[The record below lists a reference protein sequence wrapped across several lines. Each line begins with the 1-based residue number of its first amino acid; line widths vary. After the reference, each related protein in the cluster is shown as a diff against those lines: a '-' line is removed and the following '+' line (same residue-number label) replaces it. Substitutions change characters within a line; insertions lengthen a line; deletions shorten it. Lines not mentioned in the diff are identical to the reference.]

1 MSAFEWKDISSA
13 PEFVRTNRRRLLGE
27 DLERNAINFP
37 KRVALHDIQT
47 GWTLTYRQF
56 EARVNC
62 IANELLNRGVVR
74 GDRICMLGRNY
85 LDTLSLYYAV
95 SRIGAILVPLNYN
108 ANEEEL
114 GYIIADATPKSA
126 AISTEF
132 VDSFD
137 RSLFNGLD
145 VFTYG
150 PAADSGELATW
161 VKGGSGE
168 APNFAVGDREPAFIL
183 YTGGTT
189 GKPKGVVLCQAGYL
203 TMADNTI
210 QSLAP
215 QGFSREDSWLVSGPL
230 YHGAALAYSVT
241 GLHFGQTV
249 HLLPQFDTDEVLS
262 SIARGFGTITWFI
275 PTMSRRIV
283 DKVAEKR
290 IEPAA
295 IEGLRLIISAGAPLS
310 LPLRQQLLA
319 TFRRAQV
326 IDIVGQTELTSTII
340 VHSEPDQIEKEPT
353 AVGYPA
359 PGMTVALLDGNN
371 QMVGEGQVGELC
383 YRSECL
389 MLGYWNK
396 PEATREAMAGGWF
409 HSGDLARR
417 NENGL
422 IHIVGRKKELIKSG
436 GENVIPNEIEDVLR
450 RVPGVSDACV
460 IGVPDDHW
468 GERVHAVIAASEGSA
483 ESILAAAEAACRLKL
498 SRYKI
503 PKTWSVLRSLPA
515 NAVGKFDKAKIRE
528 IVGDGKGASDLRQ
541 TAEAKAGPRN
551 DASGGRSRNR
561 PPADSPSGM
570 EKERR

>member
-1 MSAFEWKDISSA
+1 MSTFEWKDISAA
-13 PEFVRTNRRRLLGE
+13 PEFVRANRRRLLGE

-37 KRVALHDIQT
+37 NRAALHDIRS
-47 GWTLTYRQF
+47 GWTLTYSAF

-62 IANELLNRGVVR
+62 VANELLKRGVAR

-108 ANEEEL
+108 SNAEEL
-114 GYIIADATPKSA
+114 KYIIADATPMSA
-126 AISTEF
+126 AISVEF
-132 VDSFD
+132 IDAFD
-137 RSLFNGLD
+137 RSLFKGMD

-150 PAADSGELATW
+150 PAADSGDLAAW
-161 VKGGSGE
+161 VEVGN
-168 APNFAVGDREPAFIL
+168 ADTPNLDVGDRDPAFIL

-210 QSLAP
+210 HSLAP
-215 QGFSREDSWLVSGPL
+215 QRFSREDSWLVSGPL
-230 YHGAALAYSVT
+230 YHGAALAYSIT

-275 PTMSRRIV
+275 PTMSRRVV
-283 DKVAEKR
+283 DRVAEKA
-290 IEPAA
+290 IDPAK

-319 TFRRAQV
+319 TFRRSQV
-326 IDIVGQTELTSTII
+326 IDIVGQTELTSTITA
-340 VHSEPDQIEKEPT
+340 HSEPNQIAKEPS

-359 PGMTVALLDGNN
+359 PGMSVALLGDDNR
-371 QMVGEGQVGELC
+371 MVDEGQVGELC

-409 HSGDLARR
+409 HSGDLAKR
-417 NENGL
+417 NGDGL

-436 GENVIPNEIEDVLR
+436 GENIIPNEIEDVLR
-450 RVPGVSDACV
+450 RVPGVSDVCV
-460 IGVPDDHW
+460 IGVADDHW
-468 GERVHAVIAASEGSA
+468 GERVHAVIAVSEENA
-483 ESILAAAEAACRLKL
+483 APILAAAEEVCRLKL
-498 SRYKI
+498 SRYKV
-503 PKTWSVLRSLPA
+503 PKTWSVLRALPTT
-515 NAVGKFDKAKIRE
+515 AVGKFDKAKIRE
-528 IVGDGKGASDLRQ
+528 IVGDGKGASDMRHVVE
-541 TAEAKAGPRN
+541 TKAG
-551 DASGGRSRNR
+551 S
-561 PPADSPSGM
+561 
-570 EKERR
+570 